1 MNIKQI
7 KTLGQVEGFLISVGS
22 AELPPASKDEAY
34 RLHFVP
40 YINYH
45 RRCFFPIIAI
55 RDKGKARK
63 NTFMKHDDT
72 L

>member
-1 MNIKQI
+1 
-7 KTLGQVEGFLISVGS
+7 VGS

-63 NTFMKHDDT
+63 KYLYET
-72 L
+72 